1 MKNDVIL
8 KDLMSVAV
16 FLTIEQIRRRGG
28 PSEEDMKKA
37 QETSAILGEHGDI
50 LSCGGGK
57 KGEIAD
63 LFNEVAHAISVLA
76 FVPGGI
82 RIFGMTFDA
91 AEQLKSIRWKGQND
105 EGTQSKEVD
114 GNETG

>member
-28 PSEEDMKKA
+28 PSEADMKKA
-37 QETSAILGEHGDI
+37 QETSNILGEHGDI
-50 LSCGGGK
+50 LLFGGGK
-57 KGEIAD
+57 KGECAD
-63 LFNEVAHAISVLA
+63 QFNRVAHAISVLA

-91 AEQLKSIRWKGQND
+91 AEQLKSIRWKGTDD
-105 EGTQSKEVD
+105 EGTNSSKTLE
-114 GNETG
+114 GK